1 MNRTPTSLLKAG
13 HICARL
19 GGPLAS
25 AVQHEKVARILLAK
39 ASPVF
44 VVQQGEGS
52 NERRSGEYS
61 HGERIPRAVLCGRER
76 RAIFA
81 FYSTLDW
88 EWFARVARR
97 LYLPAVVRN
106 PRTMFSMSRSTF
118 ETARRRVTADHLD
131 LVIALGLKQASWEK
145 QERRQKNFRFFHPK
159 FPYSLSKAPRFAAP
173 SPWSSDF
180 ALEHTEATGFSSETA
195 TLRL

>member
-19 GGPLAS
+19 GSPLAS
-25 AVQHEKVARILLAK
+25 AVQQEKVARMLLAK

-81 FYSTLDW
+81 FYSKLDW

-118 ETARRRVTADHLD
+118 ETARRRVAADHLD
-131 LVIALGLKQASWEK
+131 LVIALGETNPLEFAIFMSSPKSACEVYRVLSVEAKVPKKWS
-145 QERRQKNFRFFHPK
+145 RFGGLPV
-159 FPYSLSKAPRFAAP
+159 
-173 SPWSSDF
+173 
-180 ALEHTEATGFSSETA
+180 TEV
-195 TLRL
+195 

>member
-1 MNRTPTSLLKAG
+1 MNRTPTSLLNAG

-19 GGPLAS
+19 GSPLAS
-25 AVQHEKVARILLAK
+25 AVQQEKVARMLLAK

-106 PRTMFSMSRSTF
+106 ARTMFSMSRSTF
-118 ETARRRVTADHLD
+118 EAARRRVTADHLD
-131 LVIALGLKQASWEK
+131 LVIALGETNPLEFAIFMSSPKSACEVYRVLSVEAKVPKKWS
-145 QERRQKNFRFFHPK
+145 RFGGLPV
-159 FPYSLSKAPRFAAP
+159 
-173 SPWSSDF
+173 
-180 ALEHTEATGFSSETA
+180 TEV
-195 TLRL
+195 